1 MIFSVLKKTSFVH
14 ISHQSGALP
23 ALHSQA
29 EDSIAPLKSSHD
41 LEAPHCIV
49 LHYIALRYKGSIY
62 LRRSLL
68 YSGIHFATSRYCV
81 LFIAPD
87 LYIYNISSPCMED
100 TLLTRVLH
108 PTAIYIEATIHYIQ
122 MPCFDGKYSIAYIL
136 LPFIK
141 VEHYILPTFFVCTAF
156 HTTHCL
162 HWRQA
167 LHSIAI
173 QWGQALHFIA
183 MHWLWG

>member
-1 MIFSVLKKTSFVH
+1 MVSYLCDICGDICDICGTGGVIQDPAHLDVLFMTLGTITVHGSLTFDQFYKKHHLSIFSAKVRPCPLYSAKQK
-14 ISHQSGALP
+14 ILLP
-23 ALHSQA
+23 H
-29 EDSIAPLKSSHD
+29 LKSSHH

-49 LHYIALRYKGSIY
+49 IHYIALRYKGSIY

-108 PTAIYIEATIHYIQ
+108 LTAMY
-122 MPCFDGKYSIAYIL
+122 
-136 LPFIK
+136 
-141 VEHYILPTFFVCTAF
+141 
-156 HTTHCL
+156 
-162 HWRQA
+162 
-167 LHSIAI
+167 
-173 QWGQALHFIA
+173 
-183 MHWLWG
+183 